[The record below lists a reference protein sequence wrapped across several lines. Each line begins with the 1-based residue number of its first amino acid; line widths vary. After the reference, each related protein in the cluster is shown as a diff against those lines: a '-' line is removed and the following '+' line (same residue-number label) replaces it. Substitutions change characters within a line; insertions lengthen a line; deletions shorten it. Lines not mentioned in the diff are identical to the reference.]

1 VPEESI
7 RVRNNGQI
15 NVILHQHRDVAV
27 NDPNEAENVSEP
39 SHLFHEHQILVE
51 MEEELEQFIGL
62 KEMKQLLREIYAWV
76 TMNEKRQEVGLK
88 TEGQMLHM
96 LFTGNPGT
104 GKTTMAR
111 LVGKML
117 FKMNVLSKGHFI
129 EAERADLVGEYIGH
143 TALKTRDLIKKAQGG
158 ILFIDEAYSL
168 GRGGEKDFGREAID
182 TIVKHV
188 EDKQHDFIVIL
199 AGYSTEMHYFIRM
212 NPGLAS
218 RFPIVVS
225 FPDYTTEELLAI
237 SEKMLRDKQYKLS
250 NHAKEKMQFHLSIIG
265 DNGNKFQFSNARYVR
280 NIIEKAIRSQSIRL
294 LTYPNVDRNDLMT
307 LRSIDLHL

>member
-1 VPEESI
+1 MPEESI

-15 NVILHQHRDVAV
+15 NVILRQQREVEV
-27 NDPNEAENVSEP
+27 NSSNEAEDFLMSEK
-39 SHLFHEHQILVE
+39 LFQEHQILKE

-62 KEMKQLLREIYAWV
+62 KEMKQILKEIYAWV
-76 TMNEKRQEVGLK
+76 TVCKQRQEVGLK
-88 TEGQMLHM
+88 TDGQMLHM
-96 LFTGNPGT
+96 LFKGNPGT

-117 FKMNVLSKGHFI
+117 HKMNVLSKGHFI

-143 TALKTRDLIKKAQGG
+143 TALKTRELIKKAQGG

-199 AGYSTEMHYFIRM
+199 AGYSSEMHYFIRM

-218 RFPIVVS
+218 RFPIVVN
-225 FPDYTTEELLAI
+225 FPDYSTEELLEI
-237 SEKMLRDKQYKLS
+237 SEKMLKDKQYKWS
-250 NHAKEKMQFHLSIIG
+250 VNAKELIHYHLKVINES
-265 DNGNKFQFSNARYVR
+265 GNKFQFSNARYVR
-280 NIIEKAIRSQSIRL
+280 NILEKAIRAQSIRL
-294 LTYPNVDRNDLMT
+294 LTYRNPDRNDLMT
-307 LRSIDLHL
+307 IRSIDLGL

>member
-1 VPEESI
+1 MPEESI

-27 NDPNEAENVSEP
+27 NNPNEVEIVTEP
-39 SHLFHEHQILVE
+39 SNLFHEHQILVE

-76 TMNEKRQEVGLK
+76 TMNKQRQEFGLK

-199 AGYSTEMHYFIRM
+199 AGYSSEMNYFIRM
-212 NPGLAS
+212 NPGLDS
-218 RFPIVVS
+218 RFPIVVK
-225 FPDYTTEELLAI
+225 FPDYSTDELLAI

-250 NHAKEKMQFHLSIIG
+250 NRAKEKMHNHLSIFG

-294 LTYPNVDRNDLMT
+294 LTYQNVDRNDLMT
-307 LRSIDLHL
+307 LRCIDLNL

>member
-7 RVRNNGQI
+7 RVRDNGQI
-15 NVILHQHRDVAV
+15 NVILRQQREVEV
-27 NDPNEAENVSEP
+27 TGFNETEGEVESQK
-39 SHLFHEHQILVE
+39 LFQDHQILME

-62 KEMKQLLREIYAWV
+62 KEMKKILKEIYAWV
-76 TMNEKRQEVGLK
+76 TINKQRQEVGLK
-88 TEGQMLHM
+88 TDGQMLHM
-96 LFTGNPGT
+96 LFKGNPGT

-143 TALKTRDLIKKAQGG
+143 TALKTRELIKKSQGG

-199 AGYSTEMHYFIRM
+199 AGYSSEMQYFVRM

-218 RFPIVVS
+218 RFPIVVN
-225 FPDYTTEELLAI
+225 FPDYTSEELLAI
-237 SEKMLRDKQYKLS
+237 SEKMLKDKQYKLS
-250 NHAKEKMQFHLSIIG
+250 VNAKDIMYYHLKVICE
-265 DNGNKFQFSNARYVR
+265 NGNKFQFSNARYVR

-294 LTYPNVDRNDLMT
+294 LTYRNPDRNDLMT
-307 LRSIDLHL
+307 IRSIDLGI

>member
-1 VPEESI
+1 MPEESI
-7 RVRNNGQI
+7 RVRDNGQI
-15 NVILHQHRDVAV
+15 NVILRQQREVEV
-27 NDPNEAENVSEP
+27 TGFNETEGEVESQK
-39 SHLFHEHQILVE
+39 LFQDHQILME

-62 KEMKQLLREIYAWV
+62 KEMKKILKEIYAWV
-76 TMNEKRQEVGLK
+76 TINKQRQEVGLK
-88 TEGQMLHM
+88 TDGQMLHM
-96 LFTGNPGT
+96 LFKGNPGT

-143 TALKTRDLIKKAQGG
+143 TALKTRELIKKSQGG

-199 AGYSTEMHYFIRM
+199 AGYSSEMQYFVRM

-218 RFPIVVS
+218 RFPIVVN
-225 FPDYTTEELLAI
+225 FPDYTSEELLAI
-237 SEKMLRDKQYKLS
+237 SEKMLKDKQYKLS
-250 NHAKEKMQFHLSIIG
+250 VNAKDIMYYHLKVICE
-265 DNGNKFQFSNARYVR
+265 NGNKFQFSNARYVR

-294 LTYPNVDRNDLMT
+294 LTYRNPDRNDLMT
-307 LRSIDLHL
+307 IRSIDLGI

>member
-1 VPEESI
+1 MPEETI
-7 RVRNNGQI
+7 RVRDNGQI
-15 NVILHQHRDVAV
+15 NVILRQQREFEVDRF
-27 NDPNEAENVSEP
+27 NEIECEDETQK
-39 SHLFHEHQILVE
+39 LFQEHQILME

-62 KEMKQLLREIYAWV
+62 KEMKKILKEIYAWV
-76 TMNEKRQEVGLK
+76 TINKKRNEVGLK

-96 LFTGNPGT
+96 LFKGNPGT

-143 TALKTRDLIKKAQGG
+143 TALKTRELIKKSQGG

-168 GRGGEKDFGREAID
+168 GRGGDKDFGREAID

-218 RFPIVVS
+218 RFPIVVN
-225 FPDYTTEELLAI
+225 FPDYSYEELLAI
-237 SEKMLRDKQYKLS
+237 SEKMLKEKQYKLS
-250 NHAKEKMQFHLSIIG
+250 VNAKDLIYYHLKVICE
-265 DNGNKFQFSNARYVR
+265 NGNKFQFSNARYVR
-280 NIIEKAIRSQSIRL
+280 NIIEKAIRAQSIRL
-294 LTYPNVDRNDLMT
+294 LTYRNPDLNDLMKI
-307 LRSIDLHL
+307 RSIDLGL